1 MDRELINLF
10 HETQEIIKNGSYLLA
25 GRTISLP
32 KADYSCAVY
41 IPPEASAS
49 MLNDAPDKAPRRL
62 DRCSFSVSQS
72 DSFAAAREL
81 AADWDYMQDAKASR
95 ILVLNFANSV
105 SPGGGVRFGARA
117 QEEDLCRKST
127 LYTSLTSEGAKPY
140 YAMHASQYSPLA
152 SHAMLLSPNVAVFR
166 DSNNEL
172 LERPLLFSVLTC
184 AAPIA
189 HERGDMS
196 DADYEALLFERIRRM
211 LIVSA
216 HYGYTHLILGAWG
229 CGAFGNDAKQMAAL
243 FRRAFL
249 EFRYG
254 SRTMHDMFHSVVFAV
269 KSKPENPTYN
279 YAAFRDQF
287 RWFYRQEDLEKTRE
301 NVTDWEQPETRQN
314 RVRGSLFGGA
324 VGDALGYPVEFMSL
338 REIKKYYGSNG
349 ITDYSLDP
357 GTGEALIS
365 DDTQMSLFTANGILY
380 GETRG
385 SLRGIMETHESYV
398 YLAYK
403 DWLKTQTGAYK
414 PWKPDEE
421 RVSWLLDIPDL
432 YSRRAPGNT
441 CMGALRSEKYG
452 STSHSIN
459 NSSGCGGVM
468 RVGPWG
474 VYIHPAD
481 RKERGELDKTGA
493 EIAALTHSHPL
504 GWLPAALLTHIVNMG
519 VYDHCSIR
527 EAVEDAIE
535 TVEIVFSDTLSEM
548 KYYPMK
554 SLLEK
559 AIRLSENG
567 KTDTENISELGEGW
581 TGDEALA
588 IAVYCALRHPD
599 DFSGAVIA
607 AVNHGGDSDSTGA
620 ITGNIVGA
628 WVGYDAIEEKWKNA
642 LELRDIILE
651 MADDLFKGCPM
662 DEYSDGQDPF
672 WLCKYVY
679 CRHASTSEEAQRKIR
694 EG

>member
-1 MDRELINLF
+1 MDRDLVNLF
-10 HETQEIIKNGSYLLA
+10 HKTQKITKAGSYLLE

-32 KADYSCAVY
+32 KEDYSKTIY
-41 IPPEASAS
+41 IPPETSAS
-49 MLNDAPDKAPRRL
+49 MLNEAPDKAPRRL
-62 DRCSFSVSQS
+62 EQCKFSVSQS
-72 DSFAAAREL
+72 DSLAAAREL
-81 AADWDYMQDAKASR
+81 SIDWDYIQDAKASR

-105 SPGGGVRFGARA
+105 SPGGGVRFGAKA

-127 LYTSLTSEGAKPY
+127 LYASLTSDDAKPY
-140 YAMHASQYSPLA
+140 YEAHAAKYSPLA

-166 DSNNEL
+166 GSKSEL
-172 LERPLLFSVLTC
+172 LERPLLLSVLTC

-189 HERGDMS
+189 HQRGDMS
-196 DADYEALLFERIRRM
+196 DVDYEALLFERIRRM
-211 LIVSA
+211 LIVAA

-229 CGAFGNDAKQMAAL
+229 CGAFGNDAKQMAAF

-254 SRTMHDMFHSVVFAV
+254 RRTMHDMFHSVVFAV
-269 KSKPENPTYN
+269 KSKSENPTYN
-279 YAAFRDQF
+279 YLAFRDQF
-287 RWFYRQEDLEKTRE
+287 RDLSQQVDLKKTRNSMTKKE
-301 NVTDWEQPETRQN
+301 APETYQN
-314 RVRGSLFGGA
+314 RMRGSLFGGA

-338 REIKKYYGSNG
+338 QEIKTYYGSRG
-349 ITDYSLDP
+349 ITAYRLDP
-357 GTGEALIS
+357 HTREALIS

-380 GETRG
+380 SETRW
-385 SLRGIMETHESYV
+385 SLRGIIGTHESYV

-403 DWLKTQTGAYK
+403 DWLKTQISAYK
-414 PWKPDEE
+414 PWNPDEE

-441 CMGALRSEKYG
+441 CMGALRSGQYG
-452 STSHSIN
+452 STSNSIN

-468 RVGPWG
+468 RVAPWG
-474 VYIHPAD
+474 LYIHPKD
-481 RKERGELDKTGA
+481 REERGNMDKTGA

-527 EAVEDAIE
+527 EAVEDAVE
-535 TVEIVFSDTLSEM
+535 TIEIVFSDTLSEM
-548 KYYPMK
+548 EYHPMK
-554 SLLEK
+554 CLLEK
-559 AIRLSENG
+559 AILLSENR
-567 KTDTENISELGEGW
+567 KADTENIAELGEGW

-599 DFSGAVIA
+599 DFSAAVIA

-642 LELRDIILE
+642 LELKDIILE
-651 MADDLFKGCPM
+651 MADDLFKGCPL

-672 WLCKYVY
+672 WLCKYVF
-679 CRHASTSEEAQRKIR
+679 CRHASTREEAQRIIWER
-694 EG
+694 